1 MPNRARIQRLAR
13 AALLPLLAFG
23 VLGVLLWFGDAPRVI
38 AFSERF
44 QRLYLVWFLC
54 SMLAHEAVRG
64 LLWLFLLRA
73 LAIRAPIR
81 TQIFVFAVAEAFKS
95 VPAGAY
101 MENYLLQRSKGSSF
115 GRSSAATTFMILGEI
130 LSALVGVVVLG
141 LGSWSQWLRLAIGII
156 VVVAAIVAVTILVVP
171 RVRRFSDWVCEHRLV
186 ARGLEE
192 VRRFRSA
199 AVILMR
205 PPIVAVTLIL
215 CALYVLLDALN
226 LYIVIRALG
235 IGSLSFGQVV
245 AVACFGLAFYVILAS
260 LEAADVG
267 ALIGLGL
274 SKSLAVSA
282 ILVYRA
288 LSICITVLL
297 AAVVMILFHNEWGA
311 LRRGDGASSPE
322 HTSSRPQVPMINSSG
337 PA

>member
-1 MPNRARIQRLAR
+1 MRAWPGDGVCPGPNRTRIQRLLR
-13 AALLPLLAFG
+13 AVLLPLLAIG
-23 VLGVLLWFGDAPRVI
+23 VLGALLWFGDAPRVI

-44 QRLYLVWFLC
+44 QRIYLVWFLC
-54 SMLAHEAVRG
+54 SMLAHEVVRG
-64 LLWLFLLRA
+64 LLWLVLLRA
-73 LAIRAPIR
+73 LAIRAPVR
-81 TQIFVFAVAEAFKS
+81 TQIFAFAVAEAFKA

-101 MENYLLQRSKGSSF
+101 MENYLLQRSKGSSI

-130 LSALVGVVVLG
+130 LSALVGVIVLG
-141 LGSWSQWLRLAIGII
+141 LGSWSQWLRLAIVII
-156 VVVAAIVAVTILVVP
+156 VAVAAISVVMVLVVP
-171 RVRRFSDWVCEHRLV
+171 HVRRLSDWICKHRIM
-186 ARGLEE
+186 ARVLEE
-192 VRRFRSA
+192 IRRFRSA

-205 PPIVAVTLIL
+205 PSIIAITLVL

-235 IGSLSFGQVV
+235 IGRLSFGQVV

-288 LSICITVLL
+288 LSICVTIIF
-297 AAVVMILFHNEWGA
+297 AAIVMILFHNEWDA
-311 LRRGDGASSPE
+311 LRRGDGASS
-322 HTSSRPQVPMINSSG
+322 S
-337 PA
+337 

>member
-1 MPNRARIQRLAR
+1 VRAL
-13 AALLPLLAFG
+13 LLPLLAIG
-23 VLGVLLWFGDAPRVI
+23 VLGALLWFGDAPRVI
-38 AFSERF
+38 SFSERF
-44 QRLYLVWFLC
+44 QRVYLIWFLC
-54 SMLAHEAVRG
+54 SMVAHEAVRA
-64 LLWLFLLRA
+64 LLWLFLLRV

-81 TQIFVFAVAEAFKS
+81 TQIFAFAVAEAFKA

-101 MENYLLQRSKGSSF
+101 VENYLLQRSQGSSF

-130 LSALVGVVVLG
+130 ISALVGVIVLG
-141 LGSWSQWLRLAIGII
+141 LGSWSQWLRLAIGILVVVVVI
-156 VVVAAIVAVTILVVP
+156 VVLTMVVVP
-171 RVRRFSDWVCEHRLV
+171 RARRFSDWICTHRIV
-186 ARGLEE
+186 VRVLEE

-199 AVILMR
+199 AAILMR
-205 PPIVAVTLIL
+205 PPIIAISLLL

-226 LYIVIRALG
+226 LYIVVRALG
-235 IGSLSFGQVV
+235 ITGLSFGQVV

-288 LSICITVLL
+288 LSICTTVLL
-297 AAVVMILFHNEWGA
+297 AAVVMILFHNEWSA
-311 LRRGDGASSPE
+311 LRRGDGIPSS
-322 HTSSRPQVPMINSSG
+322 
-337 PA
+337 